1 MGTPILL
8 VVDED
13 RAVLEALSGDLGRRF
28 GIDHQVLAEP
38 SPARGSG
45 RLPSSRRRPSRSP
58 WCSPASR

>member
-28 GIDHQVLAEP
+28 GVDHQVLAEP
-38 SPARGSG
+38 SPARALAVLH
-45 RLPSSRRRPSRSP
+45 RLAEASQKVA